1 MNVSQVKCTRYMN
14 SNLEYSI
21 TRIHKS
27 KTKLVMSVSGV
38 GSQSINWLLSVPGAS
53 KTLLEASIPYSN
65 ESLNRYIGKIPGQY
79 VSKTTALSMAKAA
92 YIRGTQYGN
101 NEMDIIGVSCTGA
114 ISTNRKRKGDNQA
127 FIGLWGPRLKYVAH
141 LILKKGERSRVEE
154 EELVSSLIVQYIEEK
169 LLGNSVLN
177 VEINELES
185 VSIDET
191 EFSSDLDSLVN
202 GHLSS
207 ITSAGSSLVGLD
219 KSFKGGILSG
229 SFNPIHQGHIELSKL
244 ASDILGAPIAFE
256 ISITNVDKPPLR
268 SDEIKKRVSQ
278 FEKSETV
285 ILTCAPLFAEKS
297 GIFPNSTFIIGN
309 DTALRLVDPKYYDN
323 NVQNMYTSLQKI
335 KDTKCNFLVAGRLQN
350 SEFKTISDM
359 AIPEAFISMFKA
371 IPESQFRMDL
381 SSTKLRNNRTR
392 L

>member
-1 MNVSQVKCTRYMN
+1 MN
-14 SNLEYSI
+14 SDLEYSI
-21 TRIHKS
+21 TRIHNS

-53 KTLLEASIPYSN
+53 KTLIEATIPYSN
-65 ESLNRYIGKIPGQY
+65 ESLNRYIGEVPSQY

-92 YIRGTQYGN
+92 YMQGIQYGC

-114 ISTNRKRKGDNQA
+114 ISTNRKRRGHNQA

-141 LILKKGERSRVEE
+141 LILEKGERNRVEE
-154 EELVSSLIVQYIEEK
+154 EELVSSLIVQCVEEK

-177 VEINELES
+177 VDLNKLES
-185 VSIDET
+185 VSVDET

-202 GHLSS
+202 GHISS
-207 ITSAGSSLVGLD
+207 ITSMGTNLVGLD

-244 ASDILGAPIAFE
+244 ASDILGAPVAFE
-256 ISITNVDKPPLR
+256 ISVTNVDKPPLQA
-268 SDEIKKRVSQ
+268 DEIKKRVSQ
-278 FEKSETV
+278 FERSETV

-297 GIFPNSTFIIGN
+297 GIFQNSTFIIGN

-323 NVQNMYTSLQKI
+323 DVQNMYTSLQKV
-335 KDTKCNFLVAGRLQN
+335 KDNKCDFLVAGRLQN

-359 AIPEAFISMFKA
+359 AIPEAFISLFQG

-381 SSTKLRNNRTR
+381 SSSELRSDGTKL
-392 L
+392 

>member
-1 MNVSQVKCTRYMN
+1 MN

-21 TRIHKS
+21 TRIHNS

-53 KTLLEASIPYSN
+53 KTLLEATIPYSN
-65 ESLNRYIGKIPGQY
+65 QSLNSYIGEVPGQY

-114 ISTNRKRKGDNQA
+114 ISTNRKRRGPNQA

-141 LILKKGERSRVEE
+141 LILKKGERNRVEE

-169 LLGNSVLN
+169 LLGNSVLS
-177 VEINELES
+177 VELNELES

-191 EFSSDLDSLVN
+191 EFSSDLDSLMG
-202 GHLSS
+202 GHIGS
-207 ITSAGSSLVGLD
+207 ITSAGSDLVGLD
-219 KSFKGGILSG
+219 KSFEGGILSG

-244 ASDILGAPIAFE
+244 ASGILGVPVAFE
-256 ISITNVDKPPLR
+256 ISVTNVDKSPLQPG
-268 SDEIKKRVSQ
+268 EIKNRVSQ

-297 GIFPNSTFIIGN
+297 TIFKNSTFIIGG
-309 DTALRLVDPKYYDN
+309 DTALRVMDPKYYDN

-335 KDTKCNFLVAGRLQN
+335 KDNKCNFLVAGRLQN
-350 SEFKTISDM
+350 SGFNTVLDVV
-359 AIPEAFISMFKA
+359 IPEAFTSMFNG

-381 SSTKLRNNRTR
+381 SSTELRKNRTR

>member
-1 MNVSQVKCTRYMN
+1 MN

-21 TRIHKS
+21 TRIHNS

-53 KTLLEASIPYSN
+53 KTLLEATIPYSN
-65 ESLNRYIGKIPGQY
+65 ESLNSYIGEVPGQY
-79 VSKTTALSMAKAA
+79 VSKPTALSMAKAA

-114 ISTNRKRKGDNQA
+114 ISTNRKRRGPNQA

-141 LILKKGERSRVEE
+141 LILKKGERNRVEE

-169 LLGNSVLN
+169 LLGNSVLS
-177 VEINELES
+177 VELNELES

-191 EFSSDLDSLVN
+191 EFSSDLDSLMG
-202 GHLSS
+202 GHIGS
-207 ITSAGSSLVGLD
+207 ITSAGSDLVGLD
-219 KSFKGGILSG
+219 KSFEGGILSG

-244 ASDILGAPIAFE
+244 ASGILGVPVAFE
-256 ISITNVDKPPLR
+256 ISVTNVDKSPLQPG
-268 SDEIKKRVSQ
+268 EIKNRVSQ

-297 GIFPNSTFIIGN
+297 TIFKNSTFIIGG
-309 DTALRLVDPKYYDN
+309 DTALRVMDPKYYDN

-335 KDTKCNFLVAGRLQN
+335 KDNKCNFLVAGRLQN
-350 SEFKTISDM
+350 SGFNTVFDVV
-359 AIPEAFISMFKA
+359 IPEAFTSMFNG

-381 SSTKLRNNRTR
+381 SSTELRKNRTR

>member
-1 MNVSQVKCTRYMN
+1 MN
-14 SNLEYSI
+14 SDLEYSI
-21 TRIHKS
+21 TRIHNS

-53 KTLLEASIPYSN
+53 KTLIEATIPYSN
-65 ESLNRYIGKIPGQY
+65 ESLNRYIGEVPKQY
-79 VSKTTALSMAKAA
+79 VSKATALSMAKAA
-92 YIRGTQYGN
+92 YMQGIQYGC

-114 ISTNRKRKGDNQA
+114 ISTNRKRRGHNQA

-141 LILKKGERSRVEE
+141 LILEKGERNRVEE
-154 EELVSSLIVQYIEEK
+154 EELVSSLIVQCVEEK

-177 VEINELES
+177 VDLNKLES
-185 VSIDET
+185 VSVDET

-202 GHLSS
+202 GHISS
-207 ITSAGSSLVGLD
+207 ITSLGTNLVGLD

-244 ASDILGAPIAFE
+244 ASDILGAPVAFE
-256 ISITNVDKPPLR
+256 ISVTNVDKPPLQA
-268 SDEIKKRVSQ
+268 DEIKKRVSQ
-278 FEKSETV
+278 FERSETV

-297 GIFPNSTFIIGN
+297 GIFQNSTFIIGN

-323 NVQNMYTSLQKI
+323 DIQNMYTSLQKV
-335 KDTKCNFLVAGRLQN
+335 KDNKCDFLVAGRLQN

-359 AIPEAFISMFKA
+359 AIPEAFISLFQG
-371 IPESQFRMDL
+371 IPESRFRMDL
-381 SSTKLRNNRTR
+381 SSSELRSDGTKL
-392 L
+392 

>member
-1 MNVSQVKCTRYMN
+1 MN
-14 SNLEYSI
+14 SDLEYSI
-21 TRIHKS
+21 TRIHNS

-53 KTLLEASIPYSN
+53 KTLIEATIPYSN
-65 ESLNRYIGKIPGQY
+65 ESLNRYIGEVPKQY
-79 VSKTTALSMAKAA
+79 VSKATALSMAKAA
-92 YIRGTQYGN
+92 YMQGAQYGN

-114 ISTNRKRKGDNQA
+114 ISTNRKRRGDNQA

-141 LILKKGERSRVEE
+141 LILEKGERNRVEE
-154 EELVSSLIVQYIEEK
+154 EELVSSLIVQCVEEK

-177 VEINELES
+177 VDLNKLES
-185 VSIDET
+185 VSVDET

-202 GHLSS
+202 GHISS
-207 ITSAGSSLVGLD
+207 ITSMGTNLVGLD

-229 SFNPIHQGHIELSKL
+229 SFNPIHQGHIELSKI
-244 ASDILGAPIAFE
+244 ASDILEAPVAFE
-256 ISITNVDKPPLR
+256 ISVTNVDKPLLQA
-268 SDEIKKRVSQ
+268 DEIKKRVSQ
-278 FEKSETV
+278 FERSETV

-297 GIFPNSTFIIGN
+297 GIFQNSTFIIGN

-323 NVQNMYTSLQKI
+323 DVQNMYTSLQKV
-335 KDTKCNFLVAGRLQN
+335 KDNKCDFLVAGRLQN

-359 AIPEAFISMFKA
+359 AIPEAFISLFQG

-381 SSTKLRNNRTR
+381 SSSELRSDGTKL
-392 L
+392 

>member
-1 MNVSQVKCTRYMN
+1 MN

-21 TRIHKS
+21 TRIHNS

-53 KTLLEASIPYSN
+53 KTLLEATIPYSN
-65 ESLNRYIGKIPGQY
+65 ESLNSYIGEVPGQY

-114 ISTNRKRKGDNQA
+114 ISTNRKRRGPNQA

-141 LILKKGERSRVEE
+141 LILKKGERNRVEE

-169 LLGNSVLN
+169 LLGNSVLS
-177 VEINELES
+177 VELNELES

-191 EFSSDLDSLVN
+191 EFSSDLDSLMG
-202 GHLSS
+202 GHIGS
-207 ITSAGSSLVGLD
+207 ITSAGSDLVGLD
-219 KSFKGGILSG
+219 KSFEGGILSG

-244 ASDILGAPIAFE
+244 ASGILGVPVAFE
-256 ISITNVDKPPLR
+256 ISVTNVDKSPLQPG
-268 SDEIKKRVSQ
+268 EIKNRVSQ

-297 GIFPNSTFIIGN
+297 TIFKNSTFIIGG
-309 DTALRLVDPKYYDN
+309 DTALRVMDPKYYDN

-335 KDTKCNFLVAGRLQN
+335 KDNKCNFLVAGRLQN
-350 SEFKTISDM
+350 SGFNTVFDVV
-359 AIPEAFISMFKA
+359 IPEAFTSMFNG

-381 SSTKLRNNRTR
+381 SSTELRKNRTR

>member
-1 MNVSQVKCTRYMN
+1 MN

-21 TRIHKS
+21 TRIHNS

-53 KTLLEASIPYSN
+53 KTLLEATIPYSN
-65 ESLNRYIGKIPGQY
+65 ESLNSYIGEVPGQY

-92 YIRGTQYGN
+92 YIRGTKYGN

-114 ISTNRKRKGDNQA
+114 ISTNRKRRGPNQV

-141 LILKKGERSRVEE
+141 LILKKGERNRVEE

-169 LLGNSVLN
+169 LLDNSTLS
-177 VEINELES
+177 VELNELES

-191 EFSSDLDSLVN
+191 EFSSDLDSLMG
-202 GHLSS
+202 GHISS
-207 ITSAGSSLVGLD
+207 ITSAGSDLVGLD
-219 KSFKGGILSG
+219 KSFEGGILSG

-244 ASDILGAPIAFE
+244 ASGILGVPVAFE
-256 ISITNVDKPPLR
+256 ISVTNVDKSPLQPG
-268 SDEIKKRVSQ
+268 EIKNRVSQ

-297 GIFPNSTFIIGN
+297 GIFKNSTFIIGS

-323 NVQNMYTSLQKI
+323 NVQNMYTSLQKV
-335 KDTKCNFLVAGRLQN
+335 KDNKCDFLVAGRLQN
-350 SEFKTISDM
+350 SEFNTIFDV
-359 AIPEAFISMFKA
+359 AVPEGFISMFND

-381 SSTKLRNNRTR
+381 SSTELRNNRTR

>member
-1 MNVSQVKCTRYMN
+1 MN

-21 TRIHKS
+21 TRIHNS

-38 GSQSINWLLSVPGAS
+38 GSQSINWLLRVPGAS
-53 KTLLEASIPYSN
+53 NTLLEATIPYSN
-65 ESLNRYIGKIPGQY
+65 ESLDRYIGEVPRQY

-92 YIRGTQYGN
+92 YIQGIQYGDN
-101 NEMDIIGVSCTGA
+101 GMDLIGVSCTGA
-114 ISTNRKRKGDNQA
+114 ISTNRKRRGGNQA

-141 LILKKGERSRVEE
+141 LILKKGERNRVEE

-169 LLGNSVLN
+169 LTGNSGLSM
-177 VEINELES
+177 ELNELES
-185 VSIDET
+185 VSIEET
-191 EFSSDLDSLVN
+191 EFSSDLDSLMN
-202 GHLSS
+202 GHISS
-207 ITSAGSSLVGLD
+207 ITSSGSDLVGLD

-229 SFNPIHQGHIELSKL
+229 SFNPIHKGHIELSKL
-244 ASDILGAPIAFE
+244 ASGILGVPVAFE
-256 ISITNVDKPPLR
+256 ISVTNVDKSPLQPG
-268 SDEIKKRVSQ
+268 EVKKRVSQ

-297 GIFPNSTFIIGN
+297 SIFKNSTFIIGN

-323 NVQNMYTSLQKI
+323 NVQDMYTSLQKV
-335 KDTKCNFLVAGRLQN
+335 KDNQCNFLVAGRLQN

-359 AIPEAFISMFKA
+359 AIPEAFISLFQG

-381 SSTKLRNNRTR
+381 SSTELRSDGTKL
-392 L
+392 

>member
-1 MNVSQVKCTRYMN
+1 MN

-21 TRIHKS
+21 TRIHNS

-38 GSQSINWLLSVPGAS
+38 GSQSINWLLGVPGAS
-53 KTLLEASIPYSN
+53 KTLLEATIPYSN
-65 ESLNRYIGKIPGQY
+65 ESLNSYIGEVPGQY

-92 YIRGTQYGN
+92 YIRGTKYGN

-114 ISTNRKRKGDNQA
+114 ISTNRKRRGPNQA

-141 LILKKGERSRVEE
+141 LILKKGERNRVEE

-169 LLGNSVLN
+169 LLDNSTLS
-177 VEINELES
+177 VELNELES

-191 EFSSDLDSLVN
+191 EFSSDLDSLMG
-202 GHLSS
+202 GHISS
-207 ITSAGSSLVGLD
+207 ITSAGSDLVGLD
-219 KSFKGGILSG
+219 KSFEGGILSG
-229 SFNPIHQGHIELSKL
+229 SFNPIHQGHIKLSKL
-244 ASDILGAPIAFE
+244 ASDILGAPVAFE
-256 ISITNVDKPPLR
+256 ISVTNVDKPPLQPG
-268 SDEIKKRVSQ
+268 EIKNRVSQ

-297 GIFPNSTFIIGN
+297 GIFKNSTFIIGS

-323 NVQNMYTSLQKI
+323 NVQNMYTSLQKV
-335 KDTKCNFLVAGRLQN
+335 KDNKCNFLVAGRLQN
-350 SEFKTISDM
+350 SEFNTIFDV
-359 AIPEAFISMFKA
+359 AIPEAFISLFND

-381 SSTKLRNNRTR
+381 SSTELRNNRTR